1 MKTLI
6 FATGN
11 PHKVAEVK
19 AMIGELYDLK
29 SLVDIG
35 CREAIPETASTL
47 EGNALLKARYVREH
61 YDLDCFAEDSGL
73 EIDALDGA
81 PGVDSAHYAGP
92 QRDAE
97 DNMNLVLNELGAAE
111 NRTARFRTVIA
122 LVLNGEEHTFEGVVE
137 GRILTEKRGEGGF
150 GYDPIFQ
157 PVGESRSFA
166 QMTADEKNAISHR
179 GRALWRLMEFLRQD
193 AGAAP

>member
-19 AMIGELYDLK
+19 AMIGDLYDLK

-47 EGNALLKARYVREH
+47 EGNALLKARYVRQH
-61 YDLDCFAEDSGL
+61 YGLDCFAEDSGL
-73 EIDALDGA
+73 EIDALGGA

-97 DNMNLVLNELGAAE
+97 DNMNLVLSELGATE

-122 LVLNGEEHTFEGVVE
+122 LVLNGEEHTFEGVAE
-137 GRILTEKRGEGGF
+137 GRILPEKRGEGGF
-150 GYDPIFQ
+150 GYDPIFL

-166 QMTADEKNAISHR
+166 QMTTDEKNAISHR
-179 GRALWRLMEFLRQD
+179 ARALRRLMEFLRED
-193 AGAAP
+193 ASATP

>member
-11 PHKVAEVK
+11 PHKVREVK
-19 AMIGELYDLK
+19 ALIGDLYDLK

-35 CREAIPETASTL
+35 CREAIPETAATL
-47 EGNALLKARYVREH
+47 QGNALLKARYVREH
-61 YDLDCFAEDSGL
+61 YHLDCFAEDSGL

-97 DNMNLVLNELGAAE
+97 DNMDLVLSKLGAAE

-122 LVLNGEEHTFEGVVE
+122 LVLNGKEHLFEGVVE

-157 PVGESRSFA
+157 PAGESRSFA

-179 GRALWRLMEFLRQD
+179 GRALRRLMEFLRQNT
-193 AGAAP
+193 AP